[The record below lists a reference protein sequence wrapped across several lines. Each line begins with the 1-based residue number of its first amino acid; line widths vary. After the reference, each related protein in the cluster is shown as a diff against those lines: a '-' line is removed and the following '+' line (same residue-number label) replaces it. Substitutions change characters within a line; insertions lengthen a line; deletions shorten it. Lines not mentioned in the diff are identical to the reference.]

1 MKSQRP
7 LLIVSYIG
15 MPLCLTLFMGCSN
28 NEEIV
33 SAPVDSNRSRSGSGG
48 SASGSGER
56 RAEPV
61 AANATAPQIYQ
72 KKCQGCHGDKGQGAK
87 GPELTKLAARPDSE
101 LHKIIRDGHEKMPSF
116 ANQMTK
122 AQINAVVAHIKKLKA
137 QS

>member
-1 MKSQRP
+1 VKSQSP
-7 LLIVSYIG
+7 LLIVSCIG
-15 MPLCLTLFMGCSN
+15 MPLCLTLFMGCSD

-33 SAPVDSNRSRSGSGG
+33 SAPVDSNRSMGEPGGSGG
-48 SASGSGER
+48 R

-72 KKCQGCHGDKGQGAK
+72 QKCQGCHGDKGQGAM
-87 GPELTKLAARPDSE
+87 GPELTNLIARPDSE
-101 LHKIIRDGHEKMPSF
+101 LHQTIRDGHEKMPSF

-122 AQINAVVAHIKKLKA
+122 AQINAIVAHIKKLKA